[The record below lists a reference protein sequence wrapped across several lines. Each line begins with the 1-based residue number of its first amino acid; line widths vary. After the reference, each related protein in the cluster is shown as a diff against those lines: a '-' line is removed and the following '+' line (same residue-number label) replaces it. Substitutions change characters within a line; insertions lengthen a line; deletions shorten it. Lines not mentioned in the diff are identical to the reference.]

1 VNHRR
6 ESNRAAAARPPQQ
19 AGADAGQ
26 DTAAGERPVVM
37 VAASTPGREPKLAEV
52 WEDVPGRSVVKVV
65 YLSSRTSAQVARRRI
80 LGPPPAKTAG
90 EADKAGAQLDAELL
104 TRAEELGR
112 EAHTEGYPAAPGVHP
127 QILDMVRDW
136 PVGTGAAR
144 VFEAFTRGY
153 AAAAERTAGFA
164 VLAAEIA
171 AQNATTAAAI
181 AERNPAA
188 ADCAR
193 INADGAASAARNAA
207 ARGVEAAAARAAA
220 TRPAGPADGQE
231 LEQQ

>member
-1 VNHRR
+1 MNHHRGR
-6 ESNRAAAARPPQQ
+6 NHDAVALTPQQ
-19 AGADAGQ
+19 PGAETGQ
-26 DTAAGERPVVM
+26 DTAAVERPVVL
-37 VAASTPGREPKLAEV
+37 VAASTPGREPKPAEI
-52 WEDVPGRSVVKVV
+52 WEDIPGRSVVKVV

-80 LGPPPAKTAG
+80 LGPPPAQTAG
-90 EADKAGAQLDAELL
+90 SDEPGAQPGAELL

-112 EAHTEGYPAAPGVHP
+112 EAHTEGYPAAPGVHR

-136 PVGTGAAR
+136 PVGTGAAQ

-153 AAAAERTAGFA
+153 AAAAERTAGHA

-171 AQNATTAAAI
+171 AQNATDGAAI

-188 ADCAR
+188 AHCAR
-193 INADGAASAARNAA
+193 INADGAASAARTAA
-207 ARGVEAAAARAAA
+207 ARTAEAAAARAAV
-220 TRPAGPADGQE
+220 TRPRAPTGGQE